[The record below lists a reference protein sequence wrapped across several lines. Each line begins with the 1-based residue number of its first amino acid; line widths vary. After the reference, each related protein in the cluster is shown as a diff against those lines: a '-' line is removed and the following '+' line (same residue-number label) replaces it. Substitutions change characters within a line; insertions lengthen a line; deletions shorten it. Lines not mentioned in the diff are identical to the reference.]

1 MNHPALVKGAVCLLA
16 AGLIS
21 SCTGDPRVVDQAATP
36 TPAPTATVSEP
47 VPSGPVP
54 VFEQD
59 DIVLNVAIPEPS
71 TLDPMRLR
79 DPGSVLVARQLYEGL
94 TRWDPARERVRPAA
108 AEAWRVSDGGR
119 SFRFRLREGM
129 TFHDG
134 TPVTSKDFRFAF
146 ERIAQKSNASDLAY
160 TLELVEGFEAVNR
173 SGSALQ
179 LSGISTPKPLTLVI
193 KLSEPFYDLPA
204 VLTHPGLVPLS
215 ARAVGDVDEFL
226 SIPSGNGPFRI
237 AQAWAPGEPVILEAF
252 PGFFETPDLDGI
264 RFLPY
269 PDAAASWLPFVQ
281 GDLHVAEVPA
291 GQIEEAQERFG
302 EEGFQPFLAGYYY
315 GFNMKAKQLRN
326 EKLRKTINR
335 AIDREAIANT
345 IYKGS
350 MELPRGIVPRGMP
363 GFQED
368 ICLPTCRYSPE
379 AAQRLAEKLSR
390 KDLKITLEYTQ
401 GDPHGQVARF
411 VKRDLEA
418 VGFAVRIKSH
428 RFPSYLKRLRNGK
441 HSIYRFGWIAEYP
454 TPDVFL
460 SPLFDSASPDNHSAY
475 SSQRIDGLLNEA
487 HAERSD
493 GRRLQLYAQAEKAI
507 LRDLPVVPI
516 GTFTTHWAAKPSV
529 RGIKFDVMGGFDAAG
544 IFLKEE

>member
-1 MNHPALVKGAVCLLA
+1 MSRPALFRGAVCLIA
-16 AGLIS
+16 AGIIT
-21 SCTGDPRVVDQAATP
+21 SCTGDQRVVEQEPTP
-36 TPAPTATVSEP
+36 TPTETVAEP
-47 VPSGPVP
+47 VPRTPPP
-54 VFEQD
+54 VFTEED
-59 DIVLNVAIPEPS
+59 AVLNVAIPEPA

-108 AEAWRVSDGGR
+108 AEAWRVGNGGR
-119 SFRFRLREGM
+119 TFRFRLRDGM

-134 TPVTSKDFRFAF
+134 TPVRSKDFKFAF

-173 SGSALQ
+173 SGSSLR

-193 KLSEPFYDLPA
+193 TLSEPFYDFPA

-215 ARAVGDVDEFL
+215 AAHVSDVDEFL
-226 SIPSGNGPFRI
+226 ATPMGNGPFRI

-252 PGFFETPDLDGI
+252 PGFFETPDVDGI

-281 GDLHVAEVPA
+281 GDLHIAEVPA

-315 GFNMKAKQLRN
+315 GFNLDSDEMQNK
-326 EKLRKTINR
+326 KLRRAINR

-368 ICLPTCRYSPE
+368 ICLPACSYSP
-379 AAQRLAEKLSR
+379 AAAKRLADELPR
-390 KDLKITLEYTQ
+390 KRLKVTLEYTQ

-411 VKRDLEA
+411 IRRDLEA
-418 VGFAVRIKSH
+418 VGFKVRVRSY
-428 RFPSYLKRLRNGK
+428 RFPSYLKRLRKGR
-441 HSIYRFGWIAEYP
+441 HAVYRFGWIAEYP

-460 SPLFDSASPDNHSAY
+460 SPLFDSASPDNHAEY
-475 SSQRIDGLLNEA
+475 SSQRIDSLLDEA

-516 GTFTTHWAAKPSV
+516 GTFTTHWAAKRSV
-529 RGIKFDVMGGFDAAG
+529 RGIKFDVMGGFDAAD
-544 IFLKEE
+544 IFLEEE

>member
-1 MNHPALVKGAVCLLA
+1 MNHSALVKGVVCFLTAALLA
-16 AGLIS
+16 G
-21 SCTGDPRVVDQAATP
+21 CTDRRGADGTASTP
-36 TPAPTATVSEP
+36 TPTVVGSEP

-54 VFEQD
+54 VFTED
-59 DIVLNVAIPEPS
+59 DAVLNVAVPEPS

-108 AEAWRVSDGGR
+108 AESWRVAGGGR
-119 SFRFRLREGM
+119 TFRFKLREGM

-134 TPVTSKDFRFAF
+134 SPVRSKDFKFAF
-146 ERIAQKSNASDLAY
+146 ERIAQKGNASDLAY

-173 SGSALQ
+173 SGSSLR
-179 LSGISTPKPLTLVI
+179 LSGISAPDPVTLI
-193 KLSEPFYDLPA
+193 IRLSEPFYDFPS

-215 ARAVGDVDEFL
+215 PRAVRNVDEFL
-226 SIPSGNGPFRI
+226 ATPSGNGPFRI

-302 EEGFQPFLAGYYY
+302 EAGFQPFLAGYYF
-315 GFNMKAKQLRN
+315 GFNLDSNQLKN
-326 EKLRKTINR
+326 KNLRRAINR
-335 AIDREAIANT
+335 GIDREAIANT

-350 MELPRGIVPRGMP
+350 MELARGIVPRGMP

-368 ICLPTCRYSPE
+368 ICLPACRYSPT
-379 AAQRLAEKLSR
+379 AAERLAGELPR
-390 KDLKITLEYTQ
+390 KDRRITLEYTQ
-401 GDPHGQVARF
+401 GEPHGQVARF

-418 VGFAVRIKSH
+418 VGFQVKVRSH
-428 RFPSYLKRLRNGK
+428 RFPSYLKRLRNGR
-441 HSIYRFGWIAEYP
+441 HSLYRFGWIAEYP

-460 SPLFDSASPDNHSAY
+460 SPLFDSASPDNHSAF
-475 SSQRIDGLLNEA
+475 SSQRIDALLNEA
-487 HAERSD
+487 HAERSE

-516 GTFTTHWAAKPSV
+516 GTFTTHWAAKQSV
-529 RGIKFDVMGGFDAAG
+529 RSIRFDVMGGFDAAG